1 MATCWGVKE
10 DAGLDGAAEA
20 TEGLDSAGFEL
31 TEEEALGLE
40 ATGLEEAVLEEDG
53 FEETVLETWEETALE
68 LSGAE
73 EPSLETVLSAPDSRS
88 ELSLVWLDSKEAV
101 SDSMPIP
108 LPPKRWSKVQLLF
121 FSWSSYPFRHCVK
134 QYYLLYFYFFSILL

>member
-1 MATCWGVKE
+1 M
-10 DAGLDGAAEA
+10 DGAAEE
-20 TEGLDSAGFEL
+20 TGGLDSAGFEL

-68 LSGAE
+68 LSDAE

-101 SDSMPIP
+101 SDSI
-108 LPPKRWSKVQLLF
+108 LTTLLLLSPPQPANTPVAKAVVKSAIIIF
-121 FSWSSYPFRHCVK
+121 FMV
-134 QYYLLYFYFFSILL
+134 